1 VAMFWKKREKL
12 TFPTETLGYDEYY
25 VTRSGDLL
33 QLDGV
38 NVKFEGILT
47 EKPVV
52 EFYAA
57 GWPWSISSRLVE
69 EDHGHRTLLKVNGVT
84 VYFKGPLYLA
94 KEERITVWGKL
105 KEGVV
110 QAKRIEGTDIIYQA

>member
-1 VAMFWKKREKL
+1 M
-12 TFPTETLGYDEYY
+12 GYDEYY

-33 QLDGV
+33 QLYGV
-38 NVKFEGILT
+38 NVKFEGTLT
-47 EKPVV
+47 EKPLV

-57 GWPWSISSRLVE
+57 GWPWSLSSRLVE
-69 EDHGHRTLLKVNGVT
+69 EDHGHRTLLKASGVA
-84 VYFKGPLYLA
+84 VYFKGSLYLA

-110 QAKRIEGTDIIYQA
+110 QAKRIEGKDIIYQA

>member
-1 VAMFWKKREKL
+1 MFWKKREKL